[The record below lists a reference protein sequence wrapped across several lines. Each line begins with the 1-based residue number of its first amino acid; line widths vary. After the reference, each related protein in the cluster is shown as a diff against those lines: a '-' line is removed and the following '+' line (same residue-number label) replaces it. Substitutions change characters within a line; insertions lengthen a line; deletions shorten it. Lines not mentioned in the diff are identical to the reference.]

1 MKSKIGESQ
10 AVTNELTSVHYTK
23 PTYTELQEGYEKG
36 GGTTTPTQVTIA
48 ECKAIGLNAI
58 TLNWNRQNNLTNWDH
73 DEAQVSDNQ
82 SDWYSLRN
90 DGVDWK
96 GTLGA
101 VTTVYNHYITHE
113 NIPPGGT
120 EDDPTALTLY
130 YRVRRVTKEPVNGDW
145 STSASATTHLLATGD
160 ILAKAIAEAKLDD
173 QAVVARTIAATAL
186 NWPEDAE
193 AYWPFDEG
201 TDAAAKEVRN
211 GHDGTIVGAS
221 WTDGPAGGALSFT
234 KNLNHRVDSDGW
246 INNVTGSFS
255 VAAWVYVGAAPD
267 GNGRVVMATFHNNGG
282 GGAER
287 GWFLGNPWGSS
298 DFAQFKAYG
307 SDGAILINLVE
318 YDFWATYSGQ
328 WVHLVAVFQPN
339 DTCTLYINGISATSD
354 TSTGSLG
361 TDSSNNFSIGTR
373 PDNRNANTT
382 WDGKIA
388 EPRVYNRALSAAEVK
403 TLYQFKRPGTGLVI
417 ADRIAAGII
426 EAAHIAAR
434 TIVAGK
440 LSLNT
445 LTADEINTNTLEA
458 LFAKIAYALT
468 IGYGGTGSK
477 DDPDTG
483 DRRTYIDDDELAIQR
498 YNGSSWI
505 DRIRLGYQIMKAY
518 DENAVCI
525 HDIPDAAI
533 LSDMVYGGHIM
544 WRDAPTYVGQLTQ
557 TYTDTQTT
565 RQVTSAVQNSDITSD
580 IPTNLTNAKGA
591 LIHIRQTVNVDSNKA
606 AQGSQLMGDTKFSKT
621 YNTTPPANN
630 HLLSNLWMVPYGSLG
645 YGGRNSCHVL
655 IPITHN
661 GGNSY
666 LTWNN
671 AMNFLNMASGNGT
684 YYITTTLYLLGV
696 FV

>member
-533 LSDMVYGGHIM
+533 LSDMVYGGHIL
-544 WRDAPTYVGQLTQ
+544 WKEAPNYLSQITRS
-557 TYTDTQTT
+557 YTDTQISRVGDISATT
-565 RQVTSAVQNSDITSD
+565 NVDLSDYVGGLG
-580 IPTNLTNAKGA
+580 NVKGA
-591 LIHIRQTVNVDSNKA
+591 LVLISLGGTITANKA
-606 AQGSQLMGDTKFSKT
+606 GTDSVVYVSARYSRI
-621 YNTTPPANN
+621 YNTAP
-630 HLLSNLWMVPYGSLG
+630 GSYNSMALMKGATRVAGLG
-645 YGGRNSCHVL
+645 YVAEQDTMAV
-655 IPITHN
+655 IPVVYN
-661 GGNSY
+661 GSTPY
-666 LTWNN
+666 VTWNLVSSWWLMDN
-671 AMNFLNMASGNGT
+671 NDAEYSSEGA
-684 YYITTTLYLLGV
+684 LYLLGF